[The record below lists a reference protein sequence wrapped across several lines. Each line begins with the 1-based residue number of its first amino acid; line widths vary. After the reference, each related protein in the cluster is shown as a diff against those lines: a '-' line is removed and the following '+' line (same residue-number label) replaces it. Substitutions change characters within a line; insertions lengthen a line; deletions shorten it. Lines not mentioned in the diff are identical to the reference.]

1 MRGILGSMRIL
12 LSIRWSSQN
21 ELPNTKNTSKLMNT
35 KEMAISLYKIML
47 VTRGTE
53 FENDQQIIDTDKAK
67 YLTLGMIDDLI
78 KGSVELEREKF
89 WKEVKKETEKL

>member
-1 MRGILGSMRIL
+1 
-12 LSIRWSSQN
+12 
-21 ELPNTKNTSKLMNT
+21 MNT